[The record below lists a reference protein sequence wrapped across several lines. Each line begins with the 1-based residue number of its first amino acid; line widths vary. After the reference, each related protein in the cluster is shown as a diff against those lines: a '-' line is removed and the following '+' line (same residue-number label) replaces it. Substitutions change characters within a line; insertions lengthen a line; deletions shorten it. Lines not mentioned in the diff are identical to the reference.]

1 MLLSPSALV
10 VLVVA
15 LAVDVVLPGVVVV
28 SVDVVVVVVL
38 LGVAVASAAAAVDV
52 VAVVSRVAV
61 VAVALVV
68 VSVVG
73 EALLGDHTVFLWR
86 LGDSG
91 AFCRNFS
98 FLVHPDAIAA
108 SPATGL

>member
-10 VLVVA
+10 VLAVA

-28 SVDVVVVVVL
+28 SVDVVVL
-38 LGVAVASAAAAVDV
+38 LGVAVASVAAAVV
-52 VAVVSRVAV
+52 AAAVVSRAV
-61 VAVALVV
+61 VAAVALAVA
-68 VSVVG
+68 SVVG

-108 SPATGL
+108 SPSTGL